1 MGIFC
6 LFDILFEGNAIA
18 FFWSH
23 FCGKI
28 LDWYLSNCFVMTE
41 IFQIRVQTRKNQLF
55 RYFTQV
61 LLCQKQNED
70 ITDILDISTKYPSR
84 QKWK

>member
-1 MGIFC
+1 
-6 LFDILFEGNAIA
+6 
-18 FFWSH
+18 
-23 FCGKI
+23 
-28 LDWYLSNCFVMTE
+28 MTE